1 MNRRYSE
8 RRITKLIL
16 LLAAAVLLLT
26 AVYRGG
32 RWLEQRSLNAET
44 RGDHTLRL
52 SVNGKV
58 LEHNGIAYRRRSDV
72 TAILIMGVDKTPEA
86 SPSRAINYRNGGQA
100 DFLRLIVIDHGQRKV
115 SQLEIDRDTMTPI
128 TILGVLGDRSG
139 MRTAQISLSHAF
151 GDTPEQNCELTVE
164 AVSNLLCGETIEL
177 YAAMSLDGIPALND
191 LVGGVTVT
199 LEDDF
204 SAQDASMTQGA
215 TLTLS
220 GRQAEIYVRSR
231 MSVGQ
236 GTNVE
241 RMARQDVYL
250 AGLADKLDQLG
261 RENEAFGGEL
271 FDALEPYLTTNMSRG
286 RIVNEMWRAREYER
300 AKVIHPQG
308 VHQIGADGFSQ
319 FYVDEDAL
327 METVLALFY
336 EA

>member
-1 MNRRYSE
+1 MA
-8 RRITKLIL
+8 KLVL
-16 LLAAAVLLLT
+16 LLAAAVLLLI

-32 RWLEQRSLNAET
+32 RWLEQRSLNVET
-44 RGDHTLRL
+44 RGDYTLRL
-52 SVNGKV
+52 NADGKV
-58 LEHNGIAYRRRSDV
+58 LEHNGVAYRRRNDV
-72 TAILIMGVDKTPEA
+72 TSILIMGVDQTMDA
-86 SPSRAINYRNGGQA
+86 APSRAFNYRNGGQA
-100 DFLRLIVIDHGQRKV
+100 DFLRLIVIDHAQRKV

-151 GDTPEQNCELTVE
+151 GNSPEQNCELTVE
-164 AVSNLLCGETIEL
+164 AVSNLLCGEEIDL

-204 SAQDASMTQGA
+204 SAQDPTMTQGA
-215 TLTLS
+215 TLTLR
-220 GRQAEIYVRSR
+220 GKQAEIYVRSR

-250 AGLADKLDQLG
+250 AGLTEKLDRLG
-261 RENEAFGGEL
+261 REDGAFGGEL

-286 RIVNEMWRAREYER
+286 RIVNEIWRAREYER
-300 AKVIHPQG
+300 AEVIHPQG
-308 VHQIGADGFSQ
+308 VHQVGSDGFSQ
-319 FYVDEDAL
+319 FYVDENAL
-327 METVLALFY
+327 LEAVLTLFY